1 MMHLHLSFEPMLQC
15 VYVVGQKLNS
25 SVDDKWW
32 ACVAISY
39 HLSAVLSAC
48 VNVFREKFLV
58 VVLALNYCIIW
69 QQTVDDV
76 MMMSHSDVQDETG
89 VAAFTA
95 LPRSKW
101 AEIRDRLKQNE
112 TNKRSLRLIDSSA
125 AILVLDTS
133 QKDKEADCNVCRR

>member
-1 MMHLHLSFEPMLQC
+1 
-15 VYVVGQKLNS
+15 
-25 SVDDKWW
+25 
-32 ACVAISY
+32 
-39 HLSAVLSAC
+39 
-48 VNVFREKFLV
+48 
-58 VVLALNYCIIW
+58 
-69 QQTVDDV
+69 
-76 MMMSHSDVQDETG
+76 MMMSYTDVQDETG

-133 QKDKEADCNVCRR
+133 QKDKEADCNVCHR

>member
-1 MMHLHLSFEPMLQC
+1 
-15 VYVVGQKLNS
+15 
-25 SVDDKWW
+25 
-32 ACVAISY
+32 
-39 HLSAVLSAC
+39 
-48 VNVFREKFLV
+48 
-58 VVLALNYCIIW
+58 
-69 QQTVDDV
+69 
-76 MMMSHSDVQDETG
+76 MMMLYADVQDETG

-133 QKDKEADCNVCRR
+133 QTDEEANRNVRNRGKCIYTFCAWMRNLPKPKLGVWYWRSL